1 MEFPENDQPQEDES
15 KFQDVQDHTHRA
27 EQEVDD
33 MDDDMPSDSM
43 NDSEILSSDGGTGFD
58 DHAFG

>member
-1 MEFPENDQPQEDES
+1 
-15 KFQDVQDHTHRA
+15 VQDHTHRA

-43 NDSEILSSDGGTGFD
+43 NDSEILSSDGGAGFD
-58 DHAFG
+58 HPFGEANPISARPTNIMDQ